1 MTRSLRCRKATWA
14 ALLGWAA
21 GFAATTP
28 FQIVEVLRNSG
39 PDLQLLISALGYGF
53 AVWLLIT
60 FAAVVIIWACVVLPV
75 ALFVSESWLLA
86 RRGLVITASIGL
98 SLLLVS
104 YKVHVWTHFYH
115 DGVGLM
121 NFWVYACFAAV
132 FSGVTAYRYLQLLA
146 REP

>member
-1 MTRSLRCRKATWA
+1 MTRSRRWRKATLA
-14 ALLGWAA
+14 TLLGWAA
-21 GFAATTP
+21 GFVATTP

-104 YKVHVWTHFYH
+104 
-115 DGVGLM
+115 
-121 NFWVYACFAAV
+121 
-132 FSGVTAYRYLQLLA
+132 
-146 REP
+146 